1 MKIKHNHDDV
11 SISQRWSKL
20 KGCKKN
26 KQTKKTPNITVAAY
40 TLCNVSY
47 VDW

>member
-20 KGCKKN
+20 KRHKKN
-26 KQTKKTPNITVAAY
+26 NNFTVAAY
-40 TLCNVSY
+40 SLCNVSY